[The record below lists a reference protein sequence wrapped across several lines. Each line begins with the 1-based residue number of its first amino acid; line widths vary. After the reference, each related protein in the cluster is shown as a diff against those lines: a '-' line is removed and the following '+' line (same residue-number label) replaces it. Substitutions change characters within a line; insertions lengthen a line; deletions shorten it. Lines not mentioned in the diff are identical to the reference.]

1 MSATTIEDLVNN
13 SNNIFSI
20 NNFIEK
26 DNNRKLHIIN
36 KQYLLLE
43 KIKFFEKIQLIDNQL
58 IFKCYLNDNK
68 HNTELLNFVKT
79 VNLYYNDLIELEDE
93 YFKLNIEF
101 KQNLNA
107 LLDDSIINLNNLHN
121 FIISYSKNNT
131 WLLHAIEEEI
141 INQNEE
147 EDTDEEDT
155 DEEENTNEE
164 ENNEEENNEE
174 ENNEEENNEEVN
186 NEEENNEEVN
196 NEEVDNKEVN
206 MEEVNENIII
216 EDKNNNINTLKQNN
230 EIINNEKNNIL
241 TRLDVLKEKINTDN
255 DKLIK
260 LLNTIEIKCKQRNL
274 KLEKL
279 EKYNNILNS
288 IENE

>member
-20 NNFIEK
+20 NDFIEK
-26 DNNRKLHIIN
+26 DNDRKLHIIN

-43 KIKFFEKIQLIDNQL
+43 KIKFFKKIQLIDNQL

-141 INQNEE
+141 INENNQQ

-155 DEEENTNEE
+155 DEENIGEL
-164 ENNEEENNEE
+164 NNEEELNNKELNNKEVNNEKE
-174 ENNEEENNEEVN
+174 LNNEEVN
-186 NEEENNEEVN
+186 NEEINNEENNDKEDNEENNEED
-196 NEEVDNKEVN
+196 NEKED
-206 MEEVNENIII
+206 NENTII
-216 EDKNNNINTLKQNN
+216 EDKNNNINTLKPNN
-230 EIINNEKNNIL
+230 EVI
-241 TRLDVLKEKINTDN
+241 DN
-255 DKLIK
+255 KK
-260 LLNTIEIKCKQRNL
+260 
-274 KLEKL
+274 
-279 EKYNNILNS
+279 
-288 IENE
+288 

>member
-26 DNNRKLHIIN
+26 DNDRKLHIIN

-155 DEEENTNEE
+155 DEEENNEE
-164 ENNEEENNEE
+164 ENNEK
-174 ENNEEENNEEVN
+174 ENNEEVN